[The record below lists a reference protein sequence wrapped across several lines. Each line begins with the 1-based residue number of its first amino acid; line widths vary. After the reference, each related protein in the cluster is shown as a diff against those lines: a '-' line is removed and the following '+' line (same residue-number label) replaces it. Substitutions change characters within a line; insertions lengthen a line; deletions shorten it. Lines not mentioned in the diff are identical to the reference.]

1 MNPYHQFAADYAR
14 LAHEGRHLPLGGF
27 PPTPRPVIAP
37 DAPKAL
43 LFSPHPDDECITGAL
58 ALRLLR
64 EARFNLINVAV
75 TQGSN
80 PARQAARWTELK
92 NACDFLGFGLVQTA
106 PNGLERVSV
115 KTRSAAPGEWR
126 VKVERIAE
134 LLEAHRPRV
143 IVLPHVRDWN
153 STHIGTHY
161 LVADALAE
169 LGPTFD
175 CFTIET
181 EFWGQMDDPN
191 LVVESS
197 VADVAD
203 LIAAVSF
210 HVGEAQ
216 RNPYHILLPAQ
227 MQDNVRRGAELVGGQ
242 GQAAPDFV
250 FTTLYRLRRWRLGRW
265 ERAYEGGRQ
274 LGIDQSPATLFV

>member
-1 MNPYHQFAADYAR
+1 MNPYRQFAADYAR
-14 LAHEGRHLPLGGF
+14 LAREGRQLPLGGF
-27 PPTPRPVIAP
+27 PPAPRPAIAP

-58 ALRLLR
+58 SLRLLR
-64 EARFNLINVAV
+64 EARFDVRNVAV

-92 NACDFLGFGLVQTA
+92 NACDYLGFGLVQTA
-106 PNGLERVSV
+106 PNGLERVSI
-115 KTRSAAPGEWR
+115 KTRSTSPGEWR

-134 LLEAHRPRV
+134 LLRAHRPRV
-143 IVLPHVRDWN
+143 IVLPHERDWN

-161 LVADALAE
+161 LVADALAG
-169 LGPTFD
+169 LGPDFD
-175 CFTIET
+175 CFTVET

-216 RNPYHILLPAQ
+216 RNPFHVLLPAQ

-242 GQAAPDFV
+242 GQAAPAFV
-250 FTTLYRLRRWRLGRW
+250 FATLFRLRRWRQGRW
-265 ERAYEGGRQ
+265 EPAYQGGRQ
-274 LGIDQSPATLFV
+274 LGAGQNPATLFG